1 LTDELGRLIFLGGK
15 GKSDNPLPG
24 YTLVTFANNPGWHD
38 DTSDGPV
45 SAIVSI
51 DGRSIPVDPAW
62 VVTAP
67 PNYSPDLVTPQT
79 MYDVI
84 RDAAAGQLLQ
94 RPGKPSFTRDILPLL
109 RQFHEAQWVN
119 AGFFVQF
126 GWMGPNDFLRPDL
139 LKKEATPPNGSND
152 PFGEVRRQIF
162 YSFRDPSSNAFE
174 PLKWPPLYGD
184 AFGSFD
190 SPPGPRV
197 GFAVT
202 PTIYKF
208 LQDWMEGNFIGDF
221 DPAAREPLR
230 SETLLWRINLPRWTA
245 RLHTSAWEGRFIP
258 VAR

>member
-1 LTDELGRLIFLGGK
+1 MRTLHSGFPRT
-15 GKSDNPLPG
+15 KSLVPSMGSIIQRRPL
-24 YTLVTFANNPGWHD
+24 FD
-38 DTSDGPV
+38 
-45 SAIVSI
+45 
-51 DGRSIPVDPAW
+51 
-62 VVTAP
+62 
-67 PNYSPDLVTPQT
+67 
-79 MYDVI
+79 
-84 RDAAAGQLLQ
+84 
-94 RPGKPSFTRDILPLL
+94 
-109 RQFHEAQWVN
+109 
-119 AGFFVQF
+119 
-126 GWMGPNDFLRPDL
+126 
-139 LKKEATPPNGSND
+139 
-152 PFGEVRRQIF
+152 
-162 YSFRDPSSNAFE
+162 SFRDPSSNAFE